1 MILLAIPA
9 AALILIV
16 LWDVFEVI
24 ILPRRVMRTLR
35 PARLF
40 YRALWHVWK
49 SVADRVRDDERRE
62 NVLGIFGP
70 LALIMLLATWA
81 FALVVAFGVLQFALG
96 SDLATAEGDANWR
109 TDLYLSGTTFFTLGL
124 GDVAPGTFASR
135 LITVIE
141 AGTGFGF
148 LALVI
153 GYLPVFYQSFS
164 RREVNI
170 SLLDARAGSPPT
182 AAALLRRY
190 SDDEAALMALLAD
203 WERWSADLL
212 ESHLSYPVLAYFRSQ
227 HEKQSWVAA
236 LTCIL
241 DVSAVVMVRK
251 TGAVAGTAEMTFA
264 MARHAAVDLSQ
275 IFDRDPQPPESDRLT
290 PEVIDTLWASCP
302 SGGNPRRHLLEMVGL
317 RATYEP
323 FVHAI
328 ATYLR
333 MPAPPFVPDPG
344 ATADWETSPIG
355 HNIEGVADPIDPH
368 YRV

>member
-9 AALILIV
+9 AALILVV

-24 ILPRRVMRTLR
+24 ILPRRLTRTLR
-35 PARLF
+35 FSRLL

-49 SVADRVRDDERRE
+49 TAVDRISGGEQRE
-62 NVLGIFGP
+62 NLFGIFGP
-70 LALIMLLATWA
+70 LALVMLLATWA
-81 FALVVAFGVLQFALG
+81 FTLVIAFGVLQFALG
-96 SDLATAEGDANWR
+96 SDLQSSSGDANWR
-109 TDLYLSGTTFFTLGL
+109 TDIYLSGTTFFTLGL
-124 GDVAPGTFASR
+124 GDVAPGSFSAR
-135 LITVIE
+135 FVTVIE
-141 AGTGFGF
+141 AGLGFGF

-182 AAALLRRY
+182 AGALLQRFAH
-190 SDDEAALMALLAD
+190 DEAALMQLLAD

-227 HEKQSWVAA
+227 HERQSWVAA

-241 DVSAVVMVRK
+241 DVSAVVMVRT
-251 TGAVAGTAEMTFA
+251 TGALAISAEMTFA

-290 PEVIDTLWASCP
+290 PDAMRALWAACP
-302 SGGNPRRHLLEMVGL
+302 SSGDSVQQIREIVGL

-323 FVHAI
+323 FVHAM

-333 MPAPPFVPDPG
+333 MPAPPFVAEEG
-344 ATADWETSPIG
+344 AIADWETSPTG
-355 HNIEGVADPIDPH
+355 HSIAGVADPIDP
-368 YRV
+368 RGAR